1 MKTLPKKWFFFDPSV
16 KESINLFNSCSSK
29 VGIVFFNNKM
39 IKQKN
44 YIKLIKPLIK
54 KCKKKKIKFLIQSSI
69 FWALKFNATG
79 LHIPKFY
86 SKFTKNHHFFSPKSS
101 KNLILCTTCHNKKEI
116 LEAKKLKYDFIFLS
130 PAFRTNTHKN
140 FIAHKPI
147 NFIKLCYT
155 FSSNVFALGGCTEK
169 NVKRLKNKYLK
180 GFGAITYFKKND

>member
-29 VGIVFFNNKM
+29 VGIVFFNNKK

-44 YIKLIKPLIK
+44 FIKLIKPFTIK
-54 KCKKKKIKFLIQSSI
+54 CRKKKIKFLIQSSI

-79 LHIPKFY
+79 LHIPEFY
-86 SKFTKNHHFFSPKSS
+86 SKFSKNHHFIYPKSA
-101 KNLILCTTCHNKKEI
+101 KN
-116 LEAKKLKYDFIFLS
+116 LKYDFIFLS

-169 NVKRLKNKYLK
+169 NVNRLKNKYLK